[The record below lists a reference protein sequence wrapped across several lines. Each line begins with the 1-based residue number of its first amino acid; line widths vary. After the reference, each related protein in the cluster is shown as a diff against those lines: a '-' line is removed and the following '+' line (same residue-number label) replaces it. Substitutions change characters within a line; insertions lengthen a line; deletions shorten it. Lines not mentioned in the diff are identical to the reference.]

1 MRKPVAIARVKVI
14 DMLSALYG
22 KNIKSI
28 RYRVEKKQEIKPGEV
43 VDIDI
48 DGKCLA
54 DNIHIED
61 KVIQVALGWLFG
73 LESKSVKVSVYKD
86 VDGVYMHEFV
96 LDGHDVVIK
105 LERVVE

>member
-1 MRKPVAIARVKVI
+1 MI
-14 DMLSALYG
+14 DMLNALYG

-54 DNIHIED
+54 DNIRIVD
-61 KVIQVALGWLFG
+61 KAI
-73 LESKSVKVSVYKD
+73 
-86 VDGVYMHEFV
+86 
-96 LDGHDVVIK
+96 
-105 LERVVE
+105 